1 MSVDLYGRNIKEEE
15 KTYIVFE
22 AGATHEGLESAKK
35 LAEVTK
41 EAGADAV
48 KFQFVD
54 ADRLMADK
62 DVTFTYQYLEVVD
75 GQEIYRETKE
85 PLYEILK
92 RRFLTRKDMKELKR
106 FCDSIDIPLI
116 CTVLFEGDAD
126 FLVDELGIQSLKI
139 ASADINHLDLIG
151 YCASKGVNIQLD
163 TGNADIWEIERAVIE
178 IESVGNRNV
187 IIHLCPTGY
196 PARLESINLRML
208 KTLQDMFPDYVIA
221 FSDHSPGW
229 DMDIAAVAL
238 GAKLVE
244 KTITLDRTI
253 KSCEHCFSLEPGDA
267 KRFVKTIRDLE
278 VALGS
283 SRRIIPPEEKE
294 RRKIGRRSPYALRDI
309 RAGEPVRKDDFEF
322 RRPEAGL
329 SAIEF
334 RMFRGYKLVKG
345 IKKGECLTKDH
356 ILDR

>member
-1 MSVDLYGRNIKEEE
+1 MGSVIAGKDLLSSGKV
-15 KTYIVFE
+15 YIVFE
-22 AGATHEGLESAKK
+22 AGATHWGLDSAKELVK
-35 LAEVTK
+35 VAK

-62 DVTFTYQYLEVVD
+62 SVVFRYKCLVRTAEGERFEEV
-75 GQEIYRETKE
+75 EE
-85 PLYEILK
+85 PLYEILA
-92 RRFLTRKDMKELKR
+92 RRKLTRQEMKELKE
-106 FCDSIDIPLI
+106 FCDSLDIPLI
-116 CTVLFEGDAD
+116 CTVLYEDDAD
-126 FLVDELGIQSLKI
+126 FLVDELGVDSLKI

-163 TGNADIWEIERAVIE
+163 TGNADLWEIERAVIE
-178 IESVGNRNV
+178 VERAGNRNI

-208 KTLQDMFPDYVIA
+208 KTLQDMFPDYAIA

-253 KSCEHCFSLEPGDA
+253 RSCEHSFSLEPEDA
-267 KRFVKTIRDLE
+267 KRFVEVIRE
-278 VALGS
+278 VEIALGS

-294 RRKIGRRSPYALRDI
+294 RRRMGRRSPYALRDMK
-309 RAGEPVRKDDFEF
+309 AGEVIRPEDFEF
-322 RRPEAGL
+322 KRPEAGIR
-329 SAIEF
+329 ADEF
-334 RMFRGYKLVKG
+334 RMFKGAKLKKD
-345 IKKGECLTKDH
+345 IRKGECLTREH
-356 ILDR
+356 VL